1 MGEKLR
7 TVFQY
12 IDAFSEKTGG
22 VVSVLA
28 LVMIFIVVIKVVARY
43 VFDVPFIWGFPIS
56 RQVFGVFILFA
67 GVYAMLKGTHLRVE
81 VLYNRFSPK
90 AKLYARLIDLAAFF
104 IFMAVLIWQ
113 AGWMAG
119 NSIINTELSQGTPKV
134 PLYVIK
140 TFIPVVAFLFLLE
153 GISAFFRKD
162 ANSQ

>member
-7 TVFQY
+7 AVFQA
-12 IDAFSEKTGG
+12 IDAFSKKAGG

-28 LVMIFIVVIKVVARY
+28 LVLMLMIVGKVVARY
-43 VFDVPFIWGFPIS
+43 VFNVPFIWSFPIS

-67 GVYAMLKGTHLRVE
+67 GVYAMLRGAHLRVE
-81 VLYNRFSPK
+81 VLYNRFPTK
-90 AKLYARLIDLAAFF
+90 VKLYARLVDLGAFLIF
-104 IFMAVLIWQ
+104 IVVLIWQ
-113 AGWMAG
+113 AGWMSG

-134 PLYVIK
+134 PLYIIK

-162 ANSQ
+162 SDSQ